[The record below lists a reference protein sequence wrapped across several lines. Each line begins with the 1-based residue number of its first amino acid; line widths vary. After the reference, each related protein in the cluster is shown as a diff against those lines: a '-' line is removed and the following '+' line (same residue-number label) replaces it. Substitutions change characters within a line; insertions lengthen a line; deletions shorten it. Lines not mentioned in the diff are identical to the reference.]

1 MKVPLSWLKEYVDIV
16 VPPEELARRL
26 TMAGTEVAEVATIG
40 GWTGCTVGLVTKVEP
55 HPNADRLTLCTVDT
69 GGGSMTV
76 VCGAPNVA
84 EGQKIAFAGV
94 GAELYNRH
102 SGKVEPLTAAK
113 IRGVVSEGMVCSEK
127 ELGLGE
133 NHAGILVLPEDA
145 PLGAPLS
152 DYLGDHVL
160 DLEVTPNRPDCL
172 SVLGVAHEV
181 AATTGTSV
189 REPGLSY
196 TEGGDSIESQV
207 SVEIADPDLCRRY
220 TASLVT
226 GVLVGPSPSWMQDRL
241 LKAGMRPINNVVDVT
256 NYVMLEY
263 NQPLHAF
270 DFQTVKG
277 GKIIVRRA
285 RAGEVLVSLD
295 GVERE
300 LSADMLVIADARDPV
315 GLAGVIGGA
324 RSEMTERSTTVLLE
338 SATFDAVNNRR
349 TAQAFRLSTEASN
362 RFEKSLRPELAPLA
376 LRRATQLLC
385 QVAGGTAARGI
396 LDVFP
401 SRQEYDAPT
410 LTFTLARLRKV
421 LGIDLPLE
429 RVEGVFGS
437 LGLPSERLDGDRLR
451 VTVPYWRSDIT
462 IEDDL
467 VEEVARI
474 VGYDEVPTTMLSTPI
489 PHHEPQPLPVLKDR
503 VKDILAASGL
513 QEVITYPATT
523 LEDLGRAAPGDDGR
537 EPLKLANPMSPRQGY
552 LRTSLRSSL
561 LSTLAANQPH
571 EEGPV
576 AIFESGRTYLPRNG
590 DLPEEREMVAG
601 VLSGPRW
608 GPHWLSQRGDMDFYD
623 AKGIVER
630 LLEELGLTIALEPAQ
645 DAALHPGRCARILSG
660 EVSLGLLGE
669 VHPSVVEGFE
679 IGGGPVA
686 LFELDLEAVQAALIG
701 EDRSYRPIGRY
712 PSALRDLSVLVPRD
726 IPAATVQS
734 LIEGHDLVTEAFLFD
749 VYSGDAVPAGKRS
762 LAYNIYFQSPD
773 RTLTAEEVNR
783 VLDAVVGSL
792 EREFG
797 AELRG

>member
-26 TMAGTEVAEVATIG
+26 TMAGTEVAEVDSI
-40 GWTGCTVGLVTKVEP
+40 GWTGCIVGLVTKVEP

-69 GGGSMTV
+69 GSGSMTV

-84 EGQKIAFAGV
+84 EGQKIVFAGV
-94 GAELYNRH
+94 GAELFNTH
-102 SGKVEPLTAAK
+102 TGKVEPLTAAK
-113 IRGVVSEGMVCSEK
+113 IRGVVSEGMICSEK

-133 NHAGILVLPEDA
+133 DHSGIIVLPEDV
-145 PLGAPLS
+145 PLGESLT
-152 DYLGDHVL
+152 DYLGDHIL
-160 DLEVTPNRPDCL
+160 DLEVTPNRPDCQ
-172 SVLGVAHEV
+172 SVLGVAREV

-189 REPGLSY
+189 REPDLSY
-196 TEGGDSIESQV
+196 PEDGDSIDSQV
-207 SVEIADPDLCRRY
+207 SVEISDPDLCRRY

-226 GVLVGPSPSWMQDRL
+226 GVFVGPSPRWMQDRL

-270 DFQTVKG
+270 DFNTVKG

-295 GVERE
+295 GVERK
-300 LSADMLVIADARDPV
+300 LSTDMLVIADVKDPV
-315 GLAGVIGGA
+315 GLAGVMGGA

-349 TAQAFRLSTEASN
+349 TAQALQLSTEASN

-385 QVAGGTAARGI
+385 QVAGGTAAKGTV
-396 LDVFP
+396 DVFP
-401 SRQEYDAPT
+401 SRQEYDTPT

-421 LGIDLPLE
+421 LGLDFPLE

-437 LGLPSERLDGDRLR
+437 LGLSSERLDEGRLR
-451 VTVPYWRSDIT
+451 VAIPYWRSDIT

-523 LEDLGRAAPGDDGR
+523 LEDLSRVASSDDGR
-537 EPLKLANPMSPRQGY
+537 EPVKLANPMSSRQGY
-552 LRTSLRSSL
+552 LRTSLRGSL
-561 LSTLAANQPH
+561 LSTLAANRPH

-608 GPHWLSQRGDMDFYD
+608 GPHWLSRDGHVDFYD
-623 AKGIVER
+623 AKGVVER
-630 LLEELGLTIALEPAQ
+630 LLGELGLTIVLEPIE
-645 DAALHPGRCARILSG
+645 DAALHPGRCASIRAG
-660 EVSLGLLGE
+660 EASLGLLGE
-669 VHPSVVEGFE
+669 VHPSVVESFA
-679 IGGGPVA
+679 INGGPVA
-686 LFELDLEAVQAALIG
+686 LFELDLEAVQAALSAG
-701 EDRSYRPIGRY
+701 GRSYKSIGRY
-712 PSALRDLSVLVPRD
+712 PSALRDLSILVRQD

-734 LIEGHDLVTEAFLFD
+734 IIERHSLVAGASLFD
-749 VYSGDAVPAGKRS
+749 VYSGDGVPAGKRS
-762 LAYNIYFQSPD
+762 LAYNIYFQSHD
-773 RTLTAEEVNR
+773 RTLTADEVNR
-783 VLDAVVGSL
+783 SFEAVVKSL
-792 EREFG
+792 ERELG
-797 AELRG
+797 VELRG